1 MKWVKAGGCREL
13 RQGRLL
19 ILCMNIVFF
28 KQGECIGKEVN
39 IKKKEEACF
48 NNKGHFSKSFCK
60 ADHVDGENIVYI

>member
-1 MKWVKAGGCREL
+1 
-13 RQGRLL
+13 
-19 ILCMNIVFF
+19 MNIVFF